1 MARPNQYEKKVK
13 PYLSKISEMALTMSE
28 EQIAETLGI
37 SLSSWK
43 RYKAQYEPLR
53 TVLKR
58 GRKDLVLE
66 LRGALI
72 KKAKG
77 FEYTETKEVRQKVN
91 WPDELYALMIDAGFT
106 EEQLDQA
113 ETVRTEIT
121 RKYASPDVAA
131 ANLLLKNYDKENWA
145 NDPQMLDIRKKEL
158 KLQEKK
164 VELSEYS

>member
-1 MARPNQYEKKVK
+1 MARPNNYEKKVK
-13 PYLSKISEMALTMSE
+13 PYLSKIEQMALTMTE
-28 EQIAETLGI
+28 EQIANTLDI

-43 RYKAQYEPLR
+43 RYKAEYEPLR
-53 TVLKR
+53 TVLKK

-77 FEYTETKEVRQKVN
+77 YEYTETKEIYQKVN
-91 WPDELYALMIDAGFT
+91 WPDELYVMMLEAGFT

-113 ETVRTEIT
+113 ETLRTEVT
-121 RKYASPDVAA
+121 HKYASPDVAA

-145 NDPQMLDIRKKEL
+145 NDPQMLEIRKKEL
-158 KLQEKK
+158 ALREKQI
-164 VELSEYS
+164 EDGDW

>member
-1 MARPNQYEKKVK
+1 MARPNQYEKKVE

-77 FEYTETKEVRQKVN
+77 FQYTETKEIHQKVN
-91 WPDELYALMIDAGFT
+91 WPDELYALMINAGFT
-106 EEQLDQA
+106 EEQLNQA
-113 ETVRTEIT
+113 ETVRTEISH
-121 RKYASPDVAA
+121 KYASPDVAA

-145 NDPQMLDIRKKEL
+145 NDPQAL
-158 KLQEKK
+158 KLREREIELREKQ
-164 VELSEYS
+164 VEQNDW